1 MTPAKPPAKR
11 ATTKK
16 TPPAITSGAP
26 KTRGQKAGADITLAL
41 RARCSGFWV
50 TTRDESRAEQDLI
63 PAIANAGYRPRFWDL
78 ANGITGIDGKPERGN
93 PEFNAPEDPDQVLD
107 GIGAKSRQKMYD
119 SDSDRNVWILRDLA
133 PWLEGVAGALT
144 MRKLRNLLRP
154 DALSG
159 TPRNTAQAIIVLSAS
174 ATPPPELADA
184 LTVIEWPL
192 PDREEIGVILD
203 GAVEVLPDALRTKVQ
218 LVLKN
223 GARDSAIDAAV
234 GLSSQEV
241 QTTFAKS
248 LIGVGTID
256 PVSIAA
262 EKKRLIGKGGV
273 LEWMEPLRG
282 GMDAVGG
289 LENLKAYMTSHAVA
303 YTAEARAYG
312 LKPSQGVLLLG
323 IPGCGKTMSARAIAA
338 ALGWPLVRLD
348 LGAQKSKYVG
358 ESEATLRKT
367 LAQIDAIG
375 QLVVLMD
382 EIEKALAGATG
393 GDSDGGVSADALGT
407 ILSWMQDRQGEAF
420 VIATANN
427 VEALPPELLRKGRF
441 SEIFWVDLPNHTE
454 RESVLEA
461 ALRSHGRDADT
472 LGIDTQL
479 VAEATDTFSGAE
491 IAELVPEAMFI
502 AFPDGGREIT
512 TDDLLVVAEQI
523 VPMARTSSEKINR
536 LRETWSGRARQASR
550 ADRPQQATVTRG
562 TRQLDLQ

>member
-1 MTPAKPPAKR
+1 MT
-11 ATTKK
+11 TTPTRKK
-16 TPPAITSGAP
+16 AAP
-26 KTRGQKAGADITLAL
+26 KKEDVRKPNTRGQMQGADITLAL

-119 SDSDRNVWILRDLA
+119 SDSDRNVWILRDLS

-159 TPRNTAQAIIVLSAS
+159 TPRNTAQAIIVLSAA

-184 LTVIEWPL
+184 LTVIDWPL

-203 GAVEVLPDALRTKVQ
+203 GAVEVLPDTLRSQVQ

-223 GARDSAIDAAV
+223 GTRDSAIDAAV

-256 PVSIAA
+256 PKSIAA
-262 EKKRLIGKGGV
+262 EKKRLISKAGV
-273 LEWMEPLRG
+273 LEWLDPLPG
-282 GMDAVGG
+282 GMDSVGG
-289 LENLKAYMTSHAVA
+289 LENLKEWLVSHAAA

-312 LKPSQGVLLLG
+312 LKAPKGVLLLG
-323 IPGCGKTMSARAIAA
+323 LPGTGKSMSAKAIATTW
-338 ALGWPLVRLD
+338 GVPLVKLD
-348 LGAQKSKYVG
+348 LGALKDKYVG
-358 ESEATLRKT
+358 SSEANLRKALNVIET
-367 LAQIDAIG
+367 LGRA
-375 QLVVLMD
+375 VVLVD
-382 EIEKALAGATG
+382 EIEKALAGASG
-393 GDSDGGVSADALGT
+393 SDSDGGVSADALGT
-407 ILSWMQDRQGEAF
+407 LLSFMQDRQGEAF
-420 VIATANN
+420 IIATANN

-441 SEIFWVDLPNHTE
+441 SEIFWVDIPNRTE
-454 RESVLEA
+454 RCSVLAA
-461 ALRSHGRDADT
+461 ALRSNGRDADSI
-472 LGIDTQL
+472 GIDLET
-479 VAEATDTFSGAE
+479 VADATNTFSGAE
-491 IAELVPEAMFI
+491 IAELVPEAMFV
-502 AFPDGGREIT
+502 AFADGAREIT
-512 TDDLLVVAEQI
+512 TDDLLRVAELV
-523 VPMARTSSEKINR
+523 VPMAKTSSEKINR
-536 LRETWSGRARQASR
+536 LRDTWSGRARPASHS
-550 ADRPQQATVTRG
+550 DQRPQQVAARGG
-562 TRQLDLQ
+562 TRVLDLG